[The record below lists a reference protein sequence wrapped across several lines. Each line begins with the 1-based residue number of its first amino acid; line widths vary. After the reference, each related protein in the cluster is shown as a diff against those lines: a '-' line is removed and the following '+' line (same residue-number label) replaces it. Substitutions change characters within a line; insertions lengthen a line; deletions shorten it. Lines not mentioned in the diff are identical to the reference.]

1 MKTSTLSGES
11 RSRLYC
17 NIFGHKYEISKE
29 VTKFVKEYTC
39 NCCKKQLTTSGNGE
53 LTELTPKY
61 KEINR
66 ILEHIYNKRVH
77 RLQLRMHQ
85 LQGRNFDSIASQ
97 H

>member
-1 MKTSTLSGES
+1 MKTTTSNGGS

-17 NIFGHKYEISKE
+17 NVFGHQYEISKE

-39 NCCKKQLTTSGNGE
+39 NCCKKQLTTSGNGK
-53 LTELTPKY
+53 LTEMTPKY

-77 RLQLRMHQ
+77 RLQQRMHQ
-85 LQGRNFDSIASQ
+85 LQGGNLERIAGQ